1 MNEGMSGLRVTH
13 NISLLVHQYSSVEF
27 LRHGL
32 ILSSSLQKTPDVC
45 FWSFI
50 SSFETPGHGI
60 ISKFTSEHI
69 WTVSIV
75 NSPVA
80 CLGFPHFS
88 SSLRVNN
95 SNVFLFISFILE
107 KPHGLCGIDENHFSP
122 KLRWTLL
129 GILLPPSA
137 TVTGPGN
144 MAFSGMD
151 ELVQMWSILPR
162 PSSHPSKTRTRSG
175 IRHHRK
181 YPRAEPKKFYPRCT
195 KNEIRM
201 NKTPKL

>member
-151 ELVQMWSILPR
+151 ELVQMWSNQHEAQHIGRESWDIDALSLWELYSVNVSHFAIAILLPW
-162 PSSHPSKTRTRSG
+162 
-175 IRHHRK
+175 
-181 YPRAEPKKFYPRCT
+181 T
-195 KNEIRM
+195 K
-201 NKTPKL
+201 LH